1 MLSEILYDESINDL
15 EGILKMEKWEKR
27 DKKRDSKK
35 KFKDF
40 KNNVKSINL
49 LADVIT
55 KPVSKKKYR
64 KNKLDVDMT

>member
-1 MLSEILYDESINDL
+1 
-15 EGILKMEKWEKR
+15 MEKWEKR

-35 KFKDF
+35 RFKDF

-49 LADVIT
+49 LADIIT

-64 KNKLDVDMT
+64 KTKLDVDMT